1 MVVDLLVATNQALKG
16 QGHLGPTAQGEDQ
29 MGWMPQPFWG
39 TLQGCLLLS
48 ESYAIGKTLCAEG
61 PHLCQAWEAGG
72 GYARWLCF

>member
-39 TLQGCLLLS
+39 TLQGRLLLS
-48 ESYAIGKTLCAEG
+48 DSCGIGKILCARGPISARPDKQEG
-61 PHLCQAWEAGG
+61 AMPGL
-72 GYARWLCF
+72 